1 MLYIWPVEISQGDS
15 REEKQCMIK
24 RWALITVVFVTILY
38 FTSGFNTFIP
48 SRNYSKSELIKSQ
61 STYLFPSFN
70 PHEYQILT
78 TPYTAKFFIG
88 FKEALAFKE
97 SQGKYHKIN
106 SLGYMGKYQ
115 FGTETLREIGISN
128 PQHFLKNPR
137 LQEQAFLVLLAKNKW
152 DLQDEIDTFSGK
164 TVAGV
169 RVTESGIL
177 AAAHLGGVRSVKKFL
192 YSQGKRKCKD
202 QYGSS
207 VRNYMRDFGGFDT
220 EAIVAQNDPK
230 VK

>member
-1 MLYIWPVEISQGDS
+1 MLYIWPVEISRGDS
-15 REEKQCMIK
+15 REENQFMIK
-24 RWALITVVFVTILY
+24 RWALITVVFATILY

-48 SRNYSKSELIKSQ
+48 TRNYSKSELIKSQ
-61 STYLFPSFN
+61 STYLFPSSN

-78 TPYTAKFFIG
+78 TPYTARFFIG

-115 FGTETLREIGISN
+115 FGAETLREIGISN
-128 PQHFLKNPR
+128 HQYFLKNPR

-152 DLQDEIDTFSGK
+152 DLQDEIDTYSGK

-207 VRNYMRDFGGFDT
+207 VRKYMRDFGGFDT
-220 EAIVAQNDPK
+220 DAIVAQNDPK